1 MNFFQIIDS
10 CLSVETKID
19 EIMLIYDNLKIT
31 DLLNFLLE
39 KILESNENK
48 AEDVR
53 TEHNLLQTKK
63 SIVNILILLLNKLDK
78 ISINDLQKNS
88 EVLQFKI
95 FLNFS

>member
-1 MNFFQIIDS
+1 M
-10 CLSVETKID
+10 ETKID